1 MANNSVK
8 TGGILAGAGCV
19 FGLAPLVISF
29 AAAAVGSD
37 IGNTLHWYTLF
48 TAPVGAVIVI
58 IGLVVDS
65 IFGFFER
72 SVRVRRGLVS

>member
-1 MANNSVK
+1 MVV
-8 TGGILAGAGCV
+8 IL
-19 FGLAPLVISF
+19 
-29 AAAAVGSD
+29 
-37 IGNTLHWYTLF
+37 
-48 TAPVGAVIVI
+48 I